1 MDEFN
6 YLVSALRQFA
16 QGVITITD
24 FASLAGKTVTINGT
38 VLTEGVNFTAATSND
53 ATATSL
59 AAAIDALANINAAAV
74 GAVITVKA
82 DAIGVTANAYGMA
95 TNATAGITLS
105 GATLLGGVAATYTP
119 TFQTTNKEN
128 PIQMD
133 TVINITAMSGAG
145 ATLTVTP
152 QTSLDG
158 ETWIDRTASAALNAT
173 GVSELHTTEP
183 LTYWRYKLVM
193 AGTSPLV
200 SVGIKARKSN

>member
-6 YLVSALRQFA
+6 YLVTALRQFA

-24 FASLAGKTVTINGT
+24 FASLAGKTVTVNGT
-38 VLTEGVNFTAATSND
+38 VLTEGSSFNRGASNNAC
-53 ATATSL
+53 ATAL

-74 GAVITVKA
+74 GAVITIKA
-82 DAIGVTANAYGMA
+82 DVIGVTANAYAMA

-105 GATLLGGVAATYTP
+105 AATLLGGVAASYTP
-119 TFQTTNKEN
+119 TFQTTKDTN

-133 TVINITAMSGAG
+133 SVINLSAISGAG
-145 ATLTVTP
+145 ATLTITP

-158 ETWIDRTASAALNAT
+158 ETWIDRTATAALNAT
-173 GVSELHTTEP
+173 GVTELHTTEP

-193 AGTSPLV
+193 AGTSPLAT
-200 SVGIKARKSN
+200 VGIKARKSN